1 MEITKIA
8 VKKVNKEDSKLRGFA
23 TVILD
28 DAIAIHNIKILE
40 GKEKLFI
47 AFPSSKSSSDDK
59 YYDIVHPIKQD
70 IRILIEESI
79 LKNYGEVK

>member
-47 AFPSSKSSSDDK
+47 AFPSSKSTDDK

-70 IRILIEESI
+70 IRTLIEESI
-79 LKNYGEVK
+79 LKNYEEVK